1 MTDISKLTI
10 SSARVLLK
18 KKEISALD
26 LAQAHLDVIEKKNPG
41 IFAFLETYS
50 DVLDQAKKAD
60 KRIAQG
66 GSDDAPLLGIPIAL
80 KDNILRKGFHASAG
94 SKILEGYKATYD
106 ATVVKKLSLAG
117 AVFLG
122 RTNQD
127 EFAMGSSTET
137 SAYGKTKNPIDP
149 TRVPGGS
156 SGGSAAAVAM
166 HGALAA
172 FGSDTG
178 GSIRQ
183 PAALCGVVGLK
194 PTYGSVSRSGL
205 IAMGSSLDVI
215 GPFGKTVED
224 AEILF
229 NVIRGQDPLDSTTL
243 PDSATSEEKI
253 KKHMTIGVPRA
264 FVEKGLD
271 PDIKENFE
279 ATLKKLEA
287 KGHALVDIELP
298 TIGYS
303 LAAYYVIMP
312 AEASTNLAR
321 FDGVR
326 FGLHV
331 SGKDRIDDYR
341 QSRGTGFGPEVRRR
355 ILLGAYVLSA
365 GYYDAYYG
373 KATQARKK
381 ITDEFLRVFKSVDVI
396 ATPTTPAPAFV
407 FGAKSDPLSM
417 YLEDI
422 FTVPANMAGI
432 PAISVPSGTV
442 VREKSHLP
450 VGIQFMAAHSGEGT
464 LFALGKDVTEEYATK
479 TTETP

>member
-1 MTDISKLTI
+1 MAAELTERTI
-10 SSARVLLK
+10 TQARELLK
-18 KKEISALD
+18 KKEVSAVE
-26 LAQAHLDVIEKKNPG
+26 LAQAHLDLIEKKNKE
-41 IFAFLETYS
+41 IFAYLEVYD
-50 DVLDQAKKAD
+50 DVLAQAKDAD
-60 KRIAQG
+60 KRIAAG
-66 GSDDAPLLGIPIAL
+66 EDAPMLGVPIAL
-80 KDNILRKGFHASAG
+80 KDNILRNGSHVTAG
-94 SKILEGYKATYD
+94 SKILEGYTATYD
-106 ATVVKKLSLAG
+106 ATVVTKLKDAG

-122 RTNQD
+122 RANCD
-127 EFAMGSSTET
+127 EFAMGSSTEK
-137 SAYGKTKNPIDP
+137 SAWGTTKNPHD
-149 TRVPGGS
+149 TRRVPGGS

-166 HGALAA
+166 HAAIAAL
-172 FGSDTG
+172 GSDTG

-183 PAALCGVVGLK
+183 PAAFCGVVGLK
-194 PTYGSVSRSGL
+194 PTYGSVSRNGL

-215 GPFGKTVED
+215 GPFTKTVAD

-229 NVIRGQDPLDSTTL
+229 NTIRGHDLLDSTTV
-243 PDSATSEEKI
+243 PDALQPVFQEK
-253 KKHMTIGVPRA
+253 KSYTIGVPRV

-271 PDIKENFE
+271 PDVKENFE

-287 KGHALVDIELP
+287 QGHTLVDVELP

-303 LAAYYVIMP
+303 LATYYVLMP

-331 SGKDRIDDYR
+331 SGQNRIDDYKKT
-341 QSRGTGFGPEVRRR
+341 RGAGFGPEVRRR

-381 ITDEFLRVFKSVDVI
+381 ITDEFKSVFTKVDVI
-396 ATPTTPAPAFV
+396 ATPTTPTPAFQ

-422 FTVPANMAGI
+422 FTVPANIAGI
-432 PAISVPSGTV
+432 PAISVPSGTTQ
-442 VREKSHLP
+442 RDSSTLP
-450 VGIQFMAAHSGEGT
+450 LGIQFMASHMNEQT
-464 LFALGKDVTEEYATK
+464 LFSVSKIVTGEQ
-479 TTETP
+479 